1 MNSLQNETGPIK
13 IYPIEITKY
22 SRDDFIRYQED
33 AYDSDNQTQY
43 NYAMSLIAEKHNK
56 EMQQLTST
64 TANVMTAGGTTNTA
78 DLSGGT
84 SSGSG
89 IIPPVDP
96 YKADMKAL
104 NKAGIPDWKAFA
116 LLKHDD
122 EYATWLKGF
131 IIQLLNKVSRSY

>member
-64 TANVMTAGGTTNTA
+64 TANVMTAVVA
-78 DLSGGT
+78 VQVVAVQVEVH
-84 SSGSG
+84 
-89 IIPPVDP
+89 PV
-96 YKADMKAL
+96 
-104 NKAGIPDWKAFA
+104 
-116 LLKHDD
+116 
-122 EYATWLKGF
+122 T
-131 IIQLLNKVSRSY
+131 V